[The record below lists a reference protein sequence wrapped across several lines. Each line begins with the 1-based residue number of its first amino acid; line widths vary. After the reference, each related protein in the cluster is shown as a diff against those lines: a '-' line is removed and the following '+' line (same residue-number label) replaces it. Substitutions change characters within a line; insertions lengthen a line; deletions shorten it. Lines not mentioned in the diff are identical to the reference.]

1 MLLNGYLTDK
11 QMIKKVQKI
20 KKKAMPTN
28 IASED
33 LKDALLE
40 EQQTLKSLVC
50 FIKEN
55 SSIFQE
61 IEEEE
66 DELVAETKKL
76 QEDLIKINSVNRANI
91 HQ

>member
-20 KKKAMPTN
+20 KKKAIPTN

-33 LKDALLE
+33 MKDALLE
-40 EQQTLKSLVC
+40 EQQTLKSLII

-55 SSIFQE
+55 STIFQE
-61 IEEEE
+61 IDQEE
-66 DELVAETKKL
+66 DELIAETKKL
-76 QEDLIKINSVNRANI
+76 QEDLMKINSVNRVNI